1 MIKDKHDGSGKVAK
15 KLKITTNT
23 YAISRGHGSIGID
36 KEDGTL
42 NGTVYTPHRIVK
54 VYSQGNKNGLS
65 PSTFM
70 EFVFDGKGYTRYLN
84 RYYKSR
90 YLVTLAKA
98 FAKEIHK
105 RYIYQRISYA
115 TQVLI
120 AIYDFQNENDRG
132 IGFNELVEYTGLD
145 RAIVSKS
152 FDYHMDRAIIK
163 DGWTII
169 DGMNCKVIFMTKH
182 TMEDLKERIE
192 NVKLWLE

>member
-1 MIKDKHDGSGKVAK
+1 MV
-15 KLKITTNT
+15 KLKVKTHEHSIG
-23 YAISRGHGSIGID
+23 RGHGSIGLD
-36 KEDGTL
+36 KEDGTF
-42 NGTVYTPHRIVK
+42 NGTVYTPHGIVK
-54 VYSQGNKNGLS
+54 VYSQGIKGLI

-70 EFVFDGKGYTRYLN
+70 EFVFDGKNHVRHFN

-105 RYIYQRISYA
+105 KHTHPRISYA

-120 AIYDFQNENDRG
+120 AIYDFQNENGRG
-132 IGFNELVEYTGLD
+132 IGFDELVEYTGID
-145 RAIVSKS
+145 RAIVSKA

-163 DGWTII
+163 DDWAIV
-169 DGMNCKVIFMTKH
+169 DGKHRKVIFMTKH

-192 NVKLWLE
+192 TVKAWME